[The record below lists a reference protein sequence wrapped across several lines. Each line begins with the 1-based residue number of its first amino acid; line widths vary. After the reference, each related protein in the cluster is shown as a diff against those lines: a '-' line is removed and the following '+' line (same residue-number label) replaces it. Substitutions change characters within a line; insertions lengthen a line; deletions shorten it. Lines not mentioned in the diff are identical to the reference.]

1 MVSNVHSDTTPTSL
15 CLSYQRG
22 DSEIID
28 GRSDYFSIPKYKLY
42 PYTCYS
48 LLKEVILIQPI
59 LAYLTPV
66 K

>member
-1 MVSNVHSDTTPTSL
+1 MFTVTPPLPHSACPTK
-15 CLSYQRG
+15 
-22 DSEIID
+22 EETVKIID